1 MHLRFATL
9 VLSAL
14 VSSVVLNGCSTRGT
28 NGARTG
34 MFFGRTAP
42 GADYISALQGGIIG
56 RIPVKISSGDRQ
68 RALEAEYRALEQA
81 AVGQPVPW
89 TGGNAR
95 GQVVAAAPY
104 QVGSQNCRQYT
115 HTIFVDGREAKER
128 GAACRNDDGT
138 WTPLT

>member
-14 VSSVVLNGCSTRGT
+14 VSAVVLNGCSTTGT
-28 NGARTG
+28 NSSRSG
-34 MFFGRTAP
+34 MFFGRAAP
-42 GADYISALQGGIIG
+42 GAAYIRALEGGIVG
-56 RIPVKISSGDRQ
+56 RIPVKMSSGDRQ

-81 AVGQPVPW
+81 GVGQPVSW
-89 TGGNAR
+89 NGGDVR

-115 HTIFVDGREAKER
+115 HSLFIDGREVKER
-128 GAACRNDDGT
+128 GAACRNEDGT

>member
-14 VSSVVLNGCSTRGT
+14 VSVSILNGCSTTGT
-28 NGARTG
+28 SGSRSG
-34 MFFGRTAP
+34 MFFGRAAP
-42 GADYISALQGGIIG
+42 GVDYISALQGGIIG

-81 AVGQPVPW
+81 AVGQPVAW
-89 TGGNAR
+89 TGSNVR
-95 GQVVAAAPY
+95 GEVVAAAPY

-115 HTIFVDGREAKER
+115 HTVTIDGREAKER
-128 GAACRNDDGT
+128 GAACRNEDGT